1 VSSTTLTGRAAA
13 PGAALAL
20 AFLLRDAAG
29 AGEPIPETH
38 GGDVDAEVGRLDEAL
53 ATAGEQLT
61 ALAERVA
68 ESAGEEEAE
77 IFEAHAEFA
86 EDPEL
91 RDQAVD
97 AIEGGASAERAVVTA
112 FGAFRELLAA
122 STSEYL
128 AARAEDLDDVRD
140 RVVALLQGRSLDV
153 DAPAVRSVVL
163 ARELTPSRTASLPRE
178 LIAALVTETG
188 SPTSHAAIL
197 ARSLGIPAV
206 VACEGVLAAV
216 EAAGEG
222 AEVAVDGR
230 SGQVVVAPDEDL
242 RAEVAA
248 RIDAEQARHEQLE
261 ELRDEPG
268 QTADGHRVEL
278 AANLGDPGDLEA
290 AIAAGAEGSGLV
302 RTEFL
307 FQDRADEPSVDDQ
320 VGFYLEVLRAFP
332 GQRVVFRTMDIGADK
347 PLAFVTREPEE
358 NPALGLRGIR
368 LHLARPDLFRDQLRA
383 LVRAHQQA
391 ASEDAGRLAVMFP
404 LVSIPAELV
413 AARNLLNAVAEE
425 EHVSLEGVEVGMMVE
440 VPSAAIGAGRFAPH
454 VDFLSIGTNDLLQYL
469 FAVDRLNGGV
479 AELADVC
486 DPVALELIGRV
497 IADGHDGSAWVG
509 ICGEAASDP
518 VVAAALVGLGADELS
533 MTRVAIP
540 EVKDVLRG
548 LELERCQR
556 AVRTAIEEGVD
567 GNEVRALLEEQLE
580 LG

>member
-1 VSSTTLTGRAAA
+1 VTTTLTGRPAA

-20 AFLLRDAAG
+20 AFALADAPG
-29 AGEPIPETH
+29 ADQPLPETRQ
-38 GGDVDAEVGRLDEAL
+38 GDVDAEVARLDAAL

-68 ESAGEEEAE
+68 ESAGEDEAE

-91 RDQAVD
+91 RDQAVE
-97 AIEGGASAERAVVTA
+97 AIADGASAERAVVTA

-140 RVVALLQGRSLDV
+140 RVVALLQGRSV
-153 DAPAVRSVVL
+153 EVEAPSVRSVVL

-222 AEVAVDGR
+222 VEVAVDGR
-230 SGQVVVAPDEDL
+230 SGEVVIAPDERL
-242 RAEVAA
+242 RAQVAD
-248 RIDAEQARHEQLE
+248 RIEAEASRRESLE
-261 ELRDEPG
+261 ELREEPG
-268 QTADGHRVEL
+268 RTADGHRVEL
-278 AANLGDPGDLEA
+278 AANLGDPDDLEA

-320 VGFYLEVLRAFP
+320 VGFYLDVLRAFP

-347 PLAFVTREPEE
+347 PLAFVARDPED

-368 LHLARPDLFRDQLRA
+368 LHLARPELFRDQLRA
-383 LVRAHQQA
+383 LVRAH
-391 ASEDAGRLAVMFP
+391 R
-404 LVSIPAELV
+404 
-413 AARNLLNAVAEE
+413 AARARTP
-425 EHVSLEGVEVGMMVE
+425 VGW
-440 VPSAAIGAGRFAPH
+440 R
-454 VDFLSIGTNDLLQYL
+454 
-469 FAVDRLNGGV
+469 
-479 AELADVC
+479 
-486 DPVALELIGRV
+486 
-497 IADGHDGSAWVG
+497 
-509 ICGEAASDP
+509 
-518 VVAAALVGLGADELS
+518 
-533 MTRVAIP
+533 
-540 EVKDVLRG
+540 
-548 LELERCQR
+548 
-556 AVRTAIEEGVD
+556 
-567 GNEVRALLEEQLE
+567 
-580 LG
+580 

>member
-1 VSSTTLTGRAAA
+1 VTTTLTGRPAA

-20 AFLLRDAAG
+20 AFALAEAPG
-29 AGEPIPETH
+29 ADQPLPETRQ
-38 GGDVDAEVGRLDEAL
+38 GDADTEVARLDAAL

-61 ALAERVA
+61 TLAERVA
-68 ESAGEEEAE
+68 QSAGEDEAE

-91 RDQAVD
+91 RDQAVE
-97 AIEGGASAERAVVTA
+97 AIEGGLSAERAVVAA

-140 RVVALLQGRSLDV
+140 RIIALLQGRSV
-153 DAPAVRSVVL
+153 EVEAPSVRSVVL

-216 EAAGEG
+216 ETAGEG
-222 AEVAVDGR
+222 VEVAVDGR
-230 SGQVVVAPDEDL
+230 SGEVVIAPDERV
-242 RAEVAA
+242 RAQVAD
-248 RIDAEQARHEQLE
+248 RMQAEATRRETLE

-268 QTADGHRVEL
+268 RTADGHRVEL
-278 AANLGDPGDLEA
+278 AANLGDPNDLEA

-320 VGFYLEVLRAFP
+320 VGFYLDVLRAFP

-347 PLAFVTREPEE
+347 PLAFVARDPEE

-368 LHLARPDLFRDQLRA
+368 LHLARPELFRDQLRA
-383 LVRAHQQA
+383 LVRAHRA
-391 ASEDAGRLAVMFP
+391 IASEDAGRLAVMFP
-404 LVSIPAELV
+404 LVAVPSELL
-413 AARNLLNAVAEE
+413 AARNLLAAAAEDE
-425 EHVSLEGVEVGMMVE
+425 GVSLDGVEVGMMVE
-440 VPSAAIGAGRFAPH
+440 VPSAAIGARRFAEH

-469 FAVDRLNGGV
+469 FAVDRLNGAV
-479 AELADVC
+479 ADLADVC
-486 DPVALELIGRV
+486 DPVALGLIGRV
-497 IADGHDGSAWVG
+497 IADGHAGGAWVG

-540 EVKDVLRG
+540 EVKDVLRS
-548 LELERCQR
+548 LELERCRQ
-556 AVRTAIEEGVD
+556 AVRSAMEEGAD
-567 GNEVRALLEEQLE
+567 GTEVRALLEEH
-580 LG
+580 LGLG